1 MIRKALLSIS
11 LLMLFLAACNKGEE
25 TPPPTASPEAGAGGA
40 APIGPISSRGQRGA
54 DAPAAP
60 PAPMAGAAQE
70 ASLQFDVPASWQSEP
85 PANDMRMA
93 QATIPGPG
101 GPGSLVVFFFGQ
113 GGGGGVE
120 ANIQR
125 WIDQMEVPAGSSPS
139 PETFDANGY
148 RVTWIDVSGTLKP
161 SGMGMGPTTEQPN
174 SRLLGAVVEG
184 PGGPW
189 FFKATG
195 PGSTL
200 SAERDNFLGMLKSVR
215 AR

>member
-1 MIRKALLSIS
+1 
-11 LLMLFLAACNKGEE
+11 
-25 TPPPTASPEAGAGGA
+25 
-40 APIGPISSRGQRGA
+40 
-54 DAPAAP
+54 
-60 PAPMAGAAQE
+60 
-70 ASLQFDVPASWQSEP
+70 
-85 PANDMRMA
+85 
-93 QATIPGPG
+93 
-101 GPGSLVVFFFGQ
+101 VVFFFGQ

-125 WIDQMEVPAGSSPS
+125 WIDQMEVPAGSNPA

-161 SGMGMGPTTEQPN
+161 SGMGMGPTTEQPG